1 MKRAGDLWDS
11 ICTFENALD
20 AYGKARAGKRYRHEV
35 IEFEQN
41 REENLFRISSQL
53 RDMTYAPGRYKV
65 FKIFEPKERTI
76 MALPFRDRV
85 AQHMICNYIE
95 PVYEKR
101 FYEHS
106 YACRVDKGVH
116 EASSTLQRWIY
127 NLEVVEGRKIY
138 ALKCDIH
145 HYFQSVDHRILKEE
159 NRRYFKDKYLLQTL
173 DLIIDHN
180 GTFSP
185 GKGIPVGNLTSQ
197 LFANVYL
204 NVLDDYIKHELGCKY
219 YIRYMD
225 DFIILSESVD
235 ELREIWKKIEVFIG
249 ERLLLSL
256 NPKTTIVAAK
266 NGVDFVGYRHYSRTK
281 KIRKAAM
288 RRMRKLL
295 RQFEADDIG
304 HDEFYESFQS
314 RTSSMGHADA
324 YSLIDHYVKEAD
336 RINGEEIRWTA
347 TTLKTVRFLSSQQSS
362 EISQTG

>member
-1 MKRAGDLWDS
+1 MKRTGHLWES

-20 AYGKARAGKRYRHEV
+20 AYGKARAGKRYRREV
-35 IEFEQN
+35 IGFEQN
-41 REENLFRISSQL
+41 REENLIQIASELKS
-53 RDMTYAPGRYKV
+53 MTYAPGRYKV

-76 MALPFRDRV
+76 MALPFKDRV

-127 NLEVVEGRKIY
+127 NLEELESKKIY

-145 HYFQSVDHRILKEE
+145 HYFQSVDHRILKAE
-159 NRRYFKDKYLLQTL
+159 NRRYFKDEYLLEIL

-180 GTFSP
+180 GTFDP

-204 NVLDDYIKHELGCKY
+204 NVLDDYMKRDLGCKY

-225 DFIILSESVD
+225 DFVILSESVD
-235 ELREIWKKIEVFIG
+235 ELKEIWKKVETFIG
-249 ERLLLSL
+249 ERLLLTL

-266 NGVDFVGYRHYSRTK
+266 NGIDFVGYRHYSKTK

-288 RRMRKLL
+288 RRMRKMLKE
-295 RQFEADDIG
+295 FEKDDIG
-304 HDEFYESFQS
+304 YEAFFESFQS

-324 YSLIDHYVKEAD
+324 YELIGQYVNEAD
-336 RINGEEIRWTA
+336 RIKGEEIRWTSK
-347 TTLKTVRFLSSQQSS
+347 TLKTVRCLSSQQSS
-362 EISQTG
+362 EIWQTG